1 MTMKTMPGL
10 GLGARWDLG
19 ENGWNV
25 GMDESLARLSALAQ
39 LSVPSLSAALDTGAG
54 VQIAPA
60 VDPNAG
66 KVGAHIDG
74 EWWFVTPPIGTRA
87 FVRDQGRTFVLTASG
102 WLPASEVPAYVVT
115 GAAAAYVLTEA
126 EFVAGAVV
134 VVNSGSDVVVTI
146 PAGGGVVSPGSSL
159 GRRPVTIIQAGVG
172 RVAIT
177 GASGVTVNAAGGVMR
192 TRVQHSVA
200 SIIPVSATG
209 YVVCGDLAA

>member
-1 MTMKTMPGL
+1 MTMKVMPGL

-19 ENGWNV
+19 ENGWNA

-39 LSVPSLSAALDTGAG
+39 LSVPSLSAPLDTGAG

-60 VDPNAG
+60 GDANAG
-66 KVGAHIDG
+66 NVGAYIDG

-102 WLPASEVPAYVVT
+102 WLPASEIPVYVVT
-115 GAAAAYVLTEA
+115 GAAGDYVLTDA

-134 VVNSGSDVVVTI
+134 VVASASDVVVTI

-159 GRRPVTIIQAGVG
+159 GRRPVTIVQAGAGTVTI
-172 RVAIT
+172 A
-177 GASGVTVNAAGGVMR
+177 GASGVTVSAAGGIMR
-192 TRVQHSVA
+192 TRVQYSAA
-200 SIIPVSATG
+200 SIIPVAAAS
-209 YVVCGDLAA
+209 YVICGDLAS